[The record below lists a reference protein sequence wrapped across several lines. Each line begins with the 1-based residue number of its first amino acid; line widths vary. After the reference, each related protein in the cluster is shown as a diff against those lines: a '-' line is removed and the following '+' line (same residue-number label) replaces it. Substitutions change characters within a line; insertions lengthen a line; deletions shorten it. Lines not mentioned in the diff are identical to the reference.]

1 MSARRIDKARLAYQF
16 PRKKMR
22 GRSSRRPD
30 IGDDDGH
37 GRGGMTDNGQFCIKP
52 IVANSSLRTLAYEA
66 LKAAI
71 TNMDIYGRPDEVRL
85 DERKLS
91 QDLGVSRTP
100 VREALTVLEQEGFVR
115 SEARRGVFVIK
126 KTKREIVGMIHAWAA
141 LESMAA
147 RLACARATDAQ
158 LRSLRETFPEFY
170 DGKPNEHIDEYSEA
184 NIRFHQT
191 IIALGHCEVIQELSS
206 NLLMHVRG
214 IRNTALRQGDRAEE
228 SIKEHV
234 RIIKALEA
242 RDADLAEALV
252 RAHGLGLAEHV
263 NRYGDHLD

>member
-1 MSARRIDKARLAYQF
+1 MGGEVRV
-16 PRKKMR
+16 
-22 GRSSRRPD
+22 
-30 IGDDDGH
+30 IGMMKSDP
-37 GRGGMTDNGQFCIKP
+37 FSIKP

-66 LKAAI
+66 LKSAI

-126 KTKREIVGMIHAWAA
+126 KTKQEIVGMIHAWAA
-141 LESMAA
+141 LEAMAA
-147 RLACARATDAQ
+147 RLACERATDAQ
-158 LRSLRETFPEFY
+158 LGSLRKTFPEFY
-170 DGKPNEHIDEYSEA
+170 EGKPAEHIDEYSDA

-191 IIALGHCEVIQELSS
+191 IIALGQCEVIKDLSS

-214 IRNTALRQGDRAEE
+214 IRNTALRQGDRAEK
-228 SIKEHV
+228 SIREHV
-234 RIIKALEA
+234 EIIEALEA
-242 RDADLAEALV
+242 RKADVAERLV
-252 RAHGLGLAEHV
+252 RDHGLGLAAHV
-263 NRYGDHLD
+263 NRYGDYLE

>member
-1 MSARRIDKARLAYQF
+1 MSNPESL
-16 PRKKMR
+16 
-22 GRSSRRPD
+22 S
-30 IGDDDGH
+30 
-37 GRGGMTDNGQFCIKP
+37 IKP
-52 IVANSSLRTLAYEA
+52 IVASSSLRTLAYEA
-66 LKAAI
+66 LKGFI

-126 KTKREIVGMIHAWAA
+126 KTKKEIVGMIHAWAA

-147 RLACARATDAQ
+147 RLACTRASDTE
-158 LRSLRETFPEFY
+158 LRSLREAFPEFY
-170 DGKPNEHIDEYSEA
+170 EGRPAQHIDEYSDA

-191 IIALGHCEVIQELSS
+191 IISFGQCAVISDMSS

-214 IRNTALRQGDRAEE
+214 IRNTALRQGERAEN
-228 SIKEHV
+228 SIREHV
-234 RIIKALEA
+234 AIIKALEA
-242 RDADLAEALV
+242 RETEAAERLV
-252 RAHGLGLAEHV
+252 RDHGIGLARHV
-263 NRYGDHLD
+263 DTYGSYLD